1 MTERGAYRDLGVSSS
16 KGDVHKAIKNLDP
29 GLFKGSFSK
38 IVPDIL
44 TCDKDWCVASHS
56 DGAGTKSIV
65 AYLRFKET
73 GSARC
78 FRSISQDSI
87 VMNLDDLLCIGATD
101 RFLLSN
107 TINRNLNKIPAEVL
121 SEIICG
127 YEDFIGRMARYG
139 VRIENCGGETADI
152 GDSVRNVIVDSNLV
166 TRMRRKDVI
175 TAANVR
181 GGDDIVGFSGAGRA
195 LYDDKVNSGIG
206 GNGLTLARHALLS
219 SHYDQYA
226 ETFDSAIDAGVRH
239 RGPFLLSDSAPGLRM
254 SVGDALLSPSRTYA
268 PVIRKVLADH
278 RSEVHGMV
286 HCTGGGQVKCIS
298 FGMGI
303 RYVKDDLFSP
313 PPIFG
318 LIRET
323 GRIEW
328 REMYRTFNMGH
339 RMELYVDPSISSS
352 VVGIAKKLGVD
363 AKVVGRCESAAGRNS
378 VEISSEYGKF
388 GYLQG
393 RSA

>member
-1 MTERGAYRDLGVSSS
+1 
-16 KGDVHKAIKNLDP
+16 
-29 GLFKGSFSK
+29 
-38 IVPDIL
+38 
-44 TCDKDWCVASHS
+44 
-56 DGAGTKSIV
+56 
-65 AYLRFKET
+65 
-73 GSARC
+73 
-78 FRSISQDSI
+78 
-87 VMNLDDLLCIGATD
+87 
-101 RFLLSN
+101 
-107 TINRNLNKIPAEVL
+107 
-121 SEIICG
+121 
-127 YEDFIGRMARYG
+127 
-139 VRIENCGGETADI
+139 
-152 GDSVRNVIVDSNLV
+152 
-166 TRMRRKDVI
+166 
-175 TAANVR
+175 
-181 GGDDIVGFSGAGRA
+181 
-195 LYDDKVNSGIG
+195 
-206 GNGLTLARHALLS
+206 
-219 SHYDQYA
+219 
-226 ETFDSAIDAGVRH
+226 
-239 RGPFLLSDSAPGLRM
+239 
-254 SVGDALLSPSRTYA
+254 
-268 PVIRKVLADH
+268 
-278 RSEVHGMV
+278 MV